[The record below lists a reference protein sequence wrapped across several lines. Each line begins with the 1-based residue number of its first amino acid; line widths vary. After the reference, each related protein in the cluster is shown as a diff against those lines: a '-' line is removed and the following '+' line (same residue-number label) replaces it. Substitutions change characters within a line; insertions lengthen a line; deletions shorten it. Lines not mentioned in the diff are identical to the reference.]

1 MLDETAFYSYN
12 IKETRLPATL
22 VSVGFNA
29 FTDSAKI
36 FCKAESKPEGWYEHW
51 NGENGKAYFNGTKK

>member
-1 MLDETAFYSYN
+1 MLDESVFYSYN
-12 IKETRLPATL
+12 IKEARLPAML

-36 FCKAESKPEGWYEHW
+36 FCKAESKPEGWH
-51 NGENGKAYFNGTKK
+51 GQNGKAYFNGTKK